1 MSQKNRTELR
11 KKDFLVVRQ
20 TKNQNVVKVIA
31 PQNFQVGLDDSE
43 FGSSITVKGNAIIK
57 GRLLDDSGNPF
68 IKGSG
73 SVTVTDDDCRTA
85 GAPYAS
91 TTLAEQ

>member
-57 GRLLDDSGNPF
+57 GRLLDDSGNP
-68 IKGSG
+68 
-73 SVTVTDDDCRTA
+73 
-85 GAPYAS
+85 
-91 TTLAEQ
+91 